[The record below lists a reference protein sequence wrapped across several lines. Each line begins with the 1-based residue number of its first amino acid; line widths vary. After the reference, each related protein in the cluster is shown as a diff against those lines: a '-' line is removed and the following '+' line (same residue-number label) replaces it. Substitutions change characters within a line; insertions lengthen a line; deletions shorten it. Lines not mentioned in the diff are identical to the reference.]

1 ISVSLTALMKIFRDM
16 TQISVRCSSSGTPFR
31 VVRLPQNVLMATRPS
46 AVFFS
51 HLMRWQRRWNF
62 HQGDAVLHR
71 LLHLLEGT
79 PAYLAHALG
88 RDAELVG
95 ELLERDRFFGEPA
108 RLEDAPLPVVEH
120 GERRGEGLAAAAELL
135 ACGECRL
142 LVEMLVD
149 QPVLPLA
156 GIAVLTDRS
165 IERYIAPKAPV
176 HVDHVLLGDA
186 EASGDELD
194 LVRA

>member
-1 ISVSLTALMKIFRDM
+1 
-16 TQISVRCSSSGTPFR
+16 
-31 VVRLPQNVLMATRPS
+31 MASCVAR
-46 AVFFS
+46 
-51 HLMRWQRRWNF
+51 RQRRRSF
-62 HQGDAVLHR
+62 HHSDAVLHR

-79 PAYLAHALG
+79 HAYLAHALA

-120 GERRGEGLAAAAELL
+120 GERRDEGLAAAAELL

-142 LVEMLVD
+142 LVSMLVD

-156 GIAVLTDRS
+156 GITILTDRS
-165 IERYIAPKAPV
+165 VERYIARKAPV
-176 HVDHVLLGDA
+176 HVDHVGLGDA
-186 EASGDELD
+186 EP
-194 LVRA
+194 